1 MGTGARTVEHRL
13 HVSRLH
19 AQRAEFHFFSVRRHA
34 PRPSRRLIDSSS
46 VDARLTRQS
55 YPECISITARGIS
68 TLPPPL
74 SLPFASSNRPQI
86 IFSISLSLSL
96 SLSSLPIYPS
106 LDIQV
111 ENSERN
117 EFDSRISAIIH
128 SNFRSFLLSAI
139 FFYLSLFFLPSSQF
153 VRDATFRYLVDVR
166 RVHT

>member
-74 SLPFASSNRPQI
+74 SLPFVSSNRPQI
-86 IFSISLSLSL
+86 IFSISLSLSF
-96 SLSSLPIYPS
+96 SSLPIYPS

-128 SNFRSFLLSAI
+128 SNFRSFLG
-139 FFYLSLFFLPSSQF
+139 YLSLSFFFLSPSQF

>member
-68 TLPPPL
+68 TLPPP
-74 SLPFASSNRPQI
+74 
-86 IFSISLSLSL
+86 

-128 SNFRSFLLSAI
+128 SNFRSFFLSAI

>member
-86 IFSISLSLSL
+86 IFSISLSLSF
-96 SLSSLPIYPS
+96 SSLPIYPS

-128 SNFRSFLLSAI
+128 SNFRSFLG
-139 FFYLSLFFLPSSQF
+139 YLSLSFFSLSPSQF

>member
-86 IFSISLSLSL
+86 IFSISLSLSF
-96 SLSSLPIYPS
+96 SSLPIYPS

-128 SNFRSFLLSAI
+128 SNFRSFLG
-139 FFYLSLFFLPSSQF
+139 YLSLSFFFLSPSQF

>member
-86 IFSISLSLSL
+86 IFSISLSLSF
-96 SLSSLPIYPS
+96 SSLPIYPS

-128 SNFRSFLLSAI
+128 SNFRSFLG
-139 FFYLSLFFLPSSQF
+139 YLSLSFFFPLSFP
-153 VRDATFRYLVDVR
+153 VRSRCDFSIPR
-166 RVHT
+166 RC

>member
-86 IFSISLSLSL
+86 IFSISPSLSF
-96 SLSSLPIYPS
+96 SSLPIYPS

-128 SNFRSFLLSAI
+128 SNFRSFFLSAI